1 MRVREQ
7 LGLLGE
13 DSSAFERSARAEHQ
27 AMLQMLVDNGYLDV
41 NVMKDESGRW
51 EEIVEALYRALNSSP
66 CKLKAVSFVD
76 AVGERRT
83 QNQPGTDNE
92 YPNWRVPLADY
103 HGDNVPLE
111 HLFDSDL
118 LQRIAKIM
126 NS

>member
-1 MRVREQ
+1 M
-7 LGLLGE
+7 
-13 DSSAFERSARAEHQ
+13 
-27 AMLQMLVDNGYLDV
+27 
-41 NVMKDESGRW
+41 
-51 EEIVEALYRALNSSP
+51 
-66 CKLKAVSFVD
+66 
-76 AVGERRT
+76 GERRT